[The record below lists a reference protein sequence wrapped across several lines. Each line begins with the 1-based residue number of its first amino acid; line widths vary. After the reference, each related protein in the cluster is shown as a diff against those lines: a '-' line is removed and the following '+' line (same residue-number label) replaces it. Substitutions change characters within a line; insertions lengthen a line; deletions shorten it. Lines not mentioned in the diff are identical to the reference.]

1 MTHIA
6 EKFLSEALTLPAI
19 ERAEVAEQLLKSL
32 DHSTQDDSNAEL
44 AWQQE
49 IDKRFSEL
57 NSGKVT
63 GIPWEDVRA
72 RIQGTVSGVR

>member
-6 EKFLSEALTLPAI
+6 EKFLSEALALPAT

-32 DHSTQDDSNAEL
+32 DHSTQDDSDAEQ

-49 IDKRFSEL
+49 IDKRYSEL
-57 NSGKVT
+57 NSGKVS
-63 GIPWEDVRA
+63 GIPWEDVRT
-72 RIQGTVSGVR
+72 RILGTVSGDR